1 MGSLWPVSDAA
12 TSRLMENVYRY
23 YVQKNESKVQALRLA
38 QLDLMRQSGF
48 AHPSYW
54 AAFIM
59 VGNWQ

>member
-12 TSRLMENVYRY
+12 TSRLMENVMLLRAE
-23 YVQKNESKVQALRLA
+23 NESKVQALRLA
-38 QLDLMRQSGF
+38 QLDLLRQQGF
-48 AHPSYW
+48 AYPSFW